1 MIERKN
7 RPTKESWWFSGG
19 RILFGELRKD
29 ATTRKLKEE
38 CVLSLISVSEFGTL
52 MFYWIY
58 LRTGFHVGLQLCIKY
73 QWTMKLFP

>member
-38 CVLSLISVSEFGTL
+38 CVLNSE
-52 MFYWIY
+52 
-58 LRTGFHVGLQLCIKY
+58 R
-73 QWTMKLFP
+73 